1 MIACPAN
8 GVDTNSQFNSSSA
21 EFDDNMQSYS
31 NTEPAI
37 DLTAA
42 SPLAFAW
49 RMSGG

>member
-8 GVDTNSQFNSSSA
+8 GADTYAQFDSSSA
-21 EFDDNMQSYS
+21 EFRDNMQSYS

-42 SPLAFAW
+42 SVLAFA
-49 RMSGG
+49 RRIAGQ